1 MREENNTDLVDS
13 MLPLAMRVAAKTIG
27 FDLVGDSDRWD
38 VFDENDKHVD
48 SVGGGCIPMSA
59 PIVKL
64 AYMDFIG
71 K

>member
-1 MREENNTDLVDS
+1 
-13 MLPLAMRVAAKTIG
+13 
-27 FDLVGDSDRWD
+27 VGDSDRWD

-48 SVGGGCIPMSA
+48 SVGGGCKPMSA
-59 PIVKL
+59 PIGKL

>member
-38 VFDENDKHVD
+38 VYDENDKHVD
-48 SVGGGCIPMSA
+48 SVGGGCKPMSA
-59 PIVKL
+59 PTGML
-64 AYMDFIG
+64 HYMDFKGI
-71 K
+71 